1 MPPDRTSRPPGLF
14 ATLTPEQQ
22 AKVLA
27 YDGLENHGDPA
38 FAADQSDR
46 PETARSDALCET
58 LIGAPA
64 LRQKAGR
71 VQQGWRRGNGK
82 WVWFDVPQV
91 SEDAPDV
98 EE

>member
-1 MPPDRTSRPPGLF
+1 MSETDKS
-14 ATLTPEQQ
+14 
-22 AKVLA
+22 
-27 YDGLENHGDPA
+27 LE
-38 FAADQSDR
+38 AAR
-46 PETARSDALCET
+46 AET
-58 LIGAPA
+58 LIGAPM

-71 VQQGWRRGNGK
+71 VQQGWRRRNGK